1 MKTIDTT
8 HYNAK
13 TFWNFFFTL
22 VFLYC
27 AFQLLFVNRE
37 FGVADNGDFT
47 RYMKYL
53 EKPYSFTTNWPTETT
68 EFQKR
73 FFNQP
78 QIYWELSPKEKL
90 NRWPTSAH
98 LFWDFGKELN
108 RIFFNSKIFSVHY
121 WGIIFYLI
129 QFLILYFLYKSFQC
143 HYEPLTAFF
152 LATPVFLILIDTQIT
167 AYYHSLYAE
176 SIIFSALT
184 VFFGWSIW
192 EIHVH
197 SKETQNRTFWPHLLL
212 GFAVFLFLIM
222 AAFAKRQYL
231 YLFFPAA
238 VFWGGYLFFLQ
249 TGITIKIKSI
259 LFSLGIIVF
268 LITAFFR
275 ISFNGPDMNK
285 IAKAYTVSHGLY
297 YGILM
302 HAKDPE
308 NLLAELHLPTKTKI
322 CIGYPSGCGEPD
334 KIKIL
339 FDKVIYGD
347 SKLDLSMF
355 IKAILIDPVAW
366 IKLYFFN
373 AKELGNFQCPLGMIP
388 CGNREYSPT
397 VTRPLT
403 TLPGKINGC
412 VFLAGAVL
420 IAILLL
426 LFRFH
431 LPSKALFANR
441 SLVLILLFITLMDI
455 ALSTFDGHQE
465 NRKHILLASY
475 CTLLIYVQ
483 FLVLLFSVAF
493 SALGKGKQQTENDG
507 GPARELKA

>member
-1 MKTIDTT
+1 MKTIDTA

-13 TFWNFFFTL
+13 TFWKIFFTL
-22 VFLYC
+22 VFLFC

-53 EKPYSFTTNWPTETT
+53 EKPYSFTVNWPTEI
-68 EFQKR
+68 QQYKKR
-73 FFNQP
+73 FYSQP
-78 QIYWELSPKEKL
+78 LIFWDFSQQENP

-98 LFWDFGKELN
+98 LFWDLGKKLN
-108 RIFFNSKIFSVHY
+108 QFFFSTSIFSARYLGVL
-121 WGIIFYLI
+121 FYLI
-129 QFLILYFLYKSFQC
+129 QFLILFFLYKTFRRG
-143 HYEPLTAFF
+143 YEPPVAFF
-152 LATPVFLILIDTQIT
+152 LATPVFLVLVDAQIT

-184 VFFGWSIW
+184 VFFGWGIW
-192 EIHVH
+192 ETHINL
-197 SKETQNRTFWPHLLL
+197 KQMQKGTPWQN
-212 GFAVFLFLIM
+212 LFLGIIVLLFLLM
-222 AAFAKRQYL
+222 AAFAKRQYM
-231 YLFFPAA
+231 YLLVPTAFFWAI
-238 VFWGGYLFFLQ
+238 YLFFLQ
-249 TGITIKIKSI
+249 NGFSIKAK
-259 LFSLGIIVF
+259 
-268 LITAFFR
+268 A
-275 ISFNGPDMNK
+275 ISFSIVILVIASMGCARLLSYSPDMDEG
-285 IAKAYTVSHGLY
+285 AKAYTVSHGLY
-297 YGILM
+297 YGLLM
-302 HAKDPE
+302 HSNKPE
-308 NLLAELHLPTKTKI
+308 QILKELQLPLETKK
-322 CIGYPSGCGEPD
+322 CIGYLRGANEPEE
-334 KIKIL
+334 IRQL
-339 FDKVIYGD
+339 FNLTNL
-347 SKLDLSMF
+347 KLPMF
-355 IKAILIDPVAW
+355 IKAILIDPMAW

-403 TLPGKINGC
+403 TLSGKMNGC

-426 LFRFH
+426 LFRFR
-431 LPSKALFANR
+431 LPNKALLANR

-493 SALGKGKQQTENDG
+493 SAFGKGKQQTENDEVLS
-507 GPARELKA
+507 RELKA